1 MAGLRH
7 VHCGSACDRSQGV
20 LHTVHC
26 SRRQPWMEQTDV
38 SQTLAG
44 TGLLAPAANVA
55 EAMGVVDMA
64 VQSVHVTGAGAAR
77 QSETSTEASTTPT
90 SAATAT
96 QTLAH
101 LQVQSSSLGAPS
113 GSPQELG
120 DSASTGATFI
130 DLTEMD

>member
-1 MAGLRH
+1 
-7 VHCGSACDRSQGV
+7 
-20 LHTVHC
+20 
-26 SRRQPWMEQTDV
+26 MEQTDV

-120 DSASTGATFI
+120 DSASTGPESAVAVHLLRAFRLHEAA
-130 DLTEMD
+130 DLCCDGAVASNCLWG